1 MKKRKSRKLNLRPTV
16 RIYCEG
22 KTEENYFNML
32 KQKYHQSNVSV
43 NSRRSIKV
51 KSMARSGKALL
62 HDVLEDPK
70 LNIQDKI
77 YLVFNRD
84 EHSQQELL
92 ECFDLAQKSKYDI
105 TILFSNICFEV
116 WILMH
121 FEPVTAAYS
130 RPQLF
135 KKLSGKKYFNEEYS
149 RNKGQKINILRDKIS
164 IAVKNAD
171 RISCPADKSTK
182 IIKKDPY
189 TNVNLYLKEIFQT
202 DQY

>member
-1 MKKRKSRKLNLRPTV
+1 
-16 RIYCEG
+16 
-22 KTEENYFNML
+22 
-32 KQKYHQSNVSV
+32 
-43 NSRRSIKV
+43 
-51 KSMARSGKALL
+51 
-62 HDVLEDPK
+62 
-70 LNIQDKI
+70 
-77 YLVFNRD
+77 
-84 EHSQQELL
+84 
-92 ECFDLAQKSKYDI
+92 
-105 TILFSNICFEV
+105 
-116 WILMH
+116 MH

-149 RNKGQKINILRDKIS
+149 RNKGQNIDSR
-164 IAVKNAD
+164 KNAD